1 MSTPA
6 RPPALLAI
14 EGEGVALRWR
24 PDAHFA
30 AAEMVAAARAS
41 RAPFAAA
48 EEKKE
53 ARGAAKKRTPP
64 RVRATLSRVALSAA
78 VAPGA
83 SGACTAESLTID
95 SSESSEDFGVAAR
108 RPFVSVNGHQVA
120 AASRVAW
127 NPKEASLK
135 RVPKEGRGGNAEA
148 EAEAAEVFLSVDDA
162 RASLPWGLDLGDAR
176 ERFADAVAELAARG
190 AFDFGCES
198 SDATP
203 QKNPDGSAARASKND
218 RRTPFP
224 RALTVRFVGD
234 AVFEVHDSPL
244 ARCLRGKAAFLA
256 PALAAARAA
265 DAADASTSRDARAP
279 RDRAAEYDA
288 RVRAY
293 AADARRVA
301 AHAASLATRV
311 ATESDPD
318 AERVANA
325 AAAGRFAFG
334 DATTLRFDFDLEDSR
349 SKEKPSK
356 PSSPA
361 SSEPAACARA
371 RRADAPWSDAVAL
384 APPAFAATIDWRASN
399 VRATLPHESSS
410 RTVFAAKDVALA
422 GLTVVAR
429 QATSEAPPGSAT
441 ATEKNGR
448 PSSSSPR
455 PPLKTYVDWDA
466 TLRGVSGAFSPALE
480 PALASVAREL
490 ASRCTPPPPGGAL
503 ESGGGV
509 QSGARRRGEGG
520 VARRR
525 RPERRPGRSR
535 ADAPAVGRRAR
546 AVSGEGQGQG
556 RGRVR
561 VRDARSRRDGK
572 GFSRG
577 RRACRY
583 FRGRRTRGGGGSV
596 ARRTRRRGVRE
607 RIRRRRISRRRGSRG
622 RARDRPLES
631 GASARARRE
640 PRGARGARG
649 GRGGGQRQ
657 RRRRLRR
664 RLRPRVVSRVVVS
677 RVVVSRVVVSRVLLF
692 DELVG
697 VRAARFDRSAVRV
710 EDARRRPV
718 RWRPGPPPPRFRH
731 GRGAPPAARALQRR
745 VRARV

>member
-1 MSTPA
+1 MSSWARRWTWRRRRRRRRTRARGRRRRAFAAFFGEGGNEGARADRKRDRTYRARGRVKRRRPARRRRRTLVDARVLVRAKGGAFRLAAPHATLRREGRVVSSSCAGVSLRFVAGAEAAERDAATLLEAAPEIDGNDATSIFLADRVAGTFRDDERPIGEPPPGEDHPPMSTPA

-14 EGEGVALRWR
+14 EGEGVALRWC

-30 AAEMVAAARAS
+30 AAEMVAAARALDM
-41 RAPFAAA
+41 FAAA

-83 SGACTAESLTID
+83 SGACTAESLTLE

-190 AFDFGCES
+190 AFDFGRES

-203 QKNPDGSAARASKND
+203 QNNPDGSAARASKND

-224 RALTVRFVGD
+224 RVLTVRFVGD
-234 AVFEVHDSPL
+234 AVFEVHDSPSRGASAGRRRFSRPRSRRRAPRRRRRVDV
-244 ARCLRGKAAFLA
+244 ARRASPPRPRRRVRRAGSGVRGGRE
-256 PALAAARAA
+256 ARRRARREPR
-265 DAADASTSRDARAP
+265 DARRDGIRSGRRARRERRRRGAIRVRRRGRRSGSTSTSRI
-279 RDRAAEYDA
+279 
-288 RVRAY
+288 
-293 AADARRVA
+293 
-301 AHAASLATRV
+301 
-311 ATESDPD
+311 PD
-318 AERVANA
+318 QKRN
-325 AAAGRFAFG
+325 
-334 DATTLRFDFDLEDSR
+334 
-349 SKEKPSK
+349 PSN
-356 PSSPA
+356 PPPPA
-361 SSEPAACARA
+361 SSEPVACARA

-422 GLTVVAR
+422 GLVVVAR
-429 QATSEAPPGSAT
+429 QATREPPPGSAT
-441 ATEKNGR
+441 ATEKNKNGR

-490 ASRCTPPPPGGAL
+490 ASRCTPPPPGGA
-503 ESGGGV
+503 
-509 QSGARRRGEGG
+509 
-520 VARRR
+520 
-525 RPERRPGRSR
+525 
-535 ADAPAVGRRAR
+535 
-546 AVSGEGQGQG
+546 
-556 RGRVR
+556 
-561 VRDARSRRDGK
+561 
-572 GFSRG
+572 
-577 RRACRY
+577 
-583 FRGRRTRGGGGSV
+583 
-596 ARRTRRRGVRE
+596 
-607 RIRRRRISRRRGSRG
+607 
-622 RARDRPLES
+622 
-631 GASARARRE
+631 
-640 PRGARGARG
+640 
-649 GRGGGQRQ
+649 
-657 RRRRLRR
+657 
-664 RLRPRVVSRVVVS
+664 
-677 RVVVSRVVVSRVLLF
+677 
-692 DELVG
+692 
-697 VRAARFDRSAVRV
+697 
-710 EDARRRPV
+710 
-718 RWRPGPPPPRFRH
+718 
-731 GRGAPPAARALQRR
+731 
-745 VRARV
+745 